1 MVAQAHFLNA
11 NALRITQSV
20 TKFLW
25 DDLRFLC
32 VLCNRFIYMAYNDK
46 IANRIRE
53 HLINQPDIDEKEMFG
68 GIAFMINGKMCV
80 GVVKDDLM
88 CRIDPDKND
97 EVLEKPGCRPMDFTG
112 RPMKGW
118 IFIDE
123 HGMKN
128 KKDLDY
134 WIGLAL
140 EFNKKAKK
148 SKKK

>member
-1 MVAQAHFLNA
+1 
-11 NALRITQSV
+11 
-20 TKFLW
+20 
-25 DDLRFLC
+25 
-32 VLCNRFIYMAYNDK
+32 MAYNDK
-46 IANRIRE
+46 IAKRIRE
-53 HLINQPDIDEKEMFG
+53 HLDEVPNVEEKEMFG
-68 GIAFMINGKMCV
+68 GLAFMVNNKMCV
-80 GVVKDDLM
+80 GVVKDNMM
-88 CRIDPDKND
+88 CRIDPAKND
-97 EVLEKPGCRPMDFTG
+97 EALEKHGCRPMDFTG

-118 IFIDE
+118 LYIDE

>member
-1 MVAQAHFLNA
+1 MREARFIKKNVDKWNEYQHQETNDPDEMADRF
-11 NALRITQSV
+11 V
-20 TKFLW
+20 TLL
-25 DDLRFLC
+25 DDLLC
-32 VLCNRFIYMAYNDK
+32 RV
-46 IANRIRE
+46 
-53 HLINQPDIDEKEMFG
+53 
-68 GIAFMINGKMCV
+68 
-80 GVVKDDLM
+80 
-88 CRIDPDKND
+88 DPTKND

-128 KKDLDY
+128 KKDFEY